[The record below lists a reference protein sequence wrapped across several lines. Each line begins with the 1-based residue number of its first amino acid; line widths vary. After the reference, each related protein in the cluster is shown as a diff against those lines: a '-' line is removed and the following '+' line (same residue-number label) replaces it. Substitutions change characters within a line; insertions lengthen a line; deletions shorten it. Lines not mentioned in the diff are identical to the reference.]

1 MDTPFY
7 NKYRPEPDA
16 IVTKQI
22 DCWVNNLRNLNKGTD
37 ERVRATRINVALN
50 AVAVGSNLHR
60 AEFVKGYSVYC
71 SEEQSD
77 GSEEISLTSTYSP
90 LLGRFIGYHSRT
102 HSLQYSA
109 SLEFCHMHY
118 AGKPEEQ
125 PIDDDL
131 AIRLLMAEWLA
142 YVDFYVLPE
151 LLLSK
156 GGTDSTYLK
165 RRLKE
170 LTSVDEPMIALVS
183 CIRKLP
189 TDTRNR
195 MLELFDKH
203 GPPSGIIGEALLHID
218 KFRSF

>member
-22 DCWVNNLRNLNKGTD
+22 ACWINNLRNLNKGND
-37 ERVRATRINVALN
+37 ERVQATRINVALN
-50 AVAVGSNLHR
+50 GVARGSELQR
-60 AEFVKGYSVYC
+60 AEFIKGYSVYL
-71 SEEQSD
+71 SEELSD
-77 GSEEISLTSTYSP
+77 GSEGIRLISTYSP
-90 LLGRFIGYHSRT
+90 ILGRFIGSHSRT

-109 SLEFCHMHY
+109 SLEYCSMYH
-118 AGKPEEQ
+118 AGNPEEQ

-131 AIRLLMAEWLA
+131 ALRLLMAEWLS
-142 YVDFYVLPE
+142 YVDFYALPE
-151 LLLSK
+151 LLLSE
-156 GGTDSTYLK
+156 GGVESVYLK

-170 LTSVDEPMIALVS
+170 LTSVEEPMLALVS

>member
-1 MDTPFY
+1 MNSPFY
-7 NKYRPEPDA
+7 NKYKPEPDA
-16 IVTKQI
+16 IVNKQI
-22 DCWVNNLRNLNKGTD
+22 ASWIHNLRIENKGAD
-37 ERVRATRINVALN
+37 ERTRRTRINVALN
-50 AVAVGSNLHR
+50 NISGGELQR

-90 LLGRFIGYHSRT
+90 LLKRFIGYHSRT

-109 SLEFCHMHY
+109 SLEFCHMQH
-118 AGKPEEQ
+118 AGKLEEN

-156 GGTDSTYLK
+156 GATESAYLK

-170 LTSVDEPMIALVS
+170 LTSIDEPMLALVS

-189 TDTRNR
+189 SDTRNR

>member
-1 MDTPFY
+1 MDSLFY
-7 NKYRPEPDA
+7 NKYKPEPDA
-16 IVTKQI
+16 ILNTQLASWIHSLKST
-22 DCWVNNLRNLNKGTD
+22 DKRNARRIRD
-37 ERVRATRINVALN
+37 TRINVAIN
-50 AVAVGSNLHR
+50 TITVGSKLHR
-60 AEFVKGYSVYC
+60 AEFIKGYSVYC
-71 SEEQSD
+71 SDEQSD

-109 SLEFCHMHY
+109 SLEFCHMQH
-118 AGKPEEQ
+118 AGKLEEN

-156 GGTDSTYLK
+156 GATESAYLK

-189 TDTRNR
+189 SDTRNR

-218 KFRSF
+218 KFRTY